1 MIKNVIIINIFYKIL
16 RLWLQVSEAIVAC
29 DQHLATEQKTKI
41 ELKQRENDLER
52 KTKFIEYRSKLFT
65 YDSLSKEWLYN
76 YSDLRPWDPQTDM
89 FQYESNF
96 KIITK
101 AKHNLIKLS
110 NHCIVHTS
118 PHNSLLNMHH
128 MNRQHHHHLHHH
140 HHATTVAH
148 NLIQRN
154 HHQIVAEVVETN
166 RCIAPNESYDLFV
179 QYNDIKQRLEH
190 IEDNLNKINKK
201 IDTNLSLITNRIES
215 IEQKQSTTTTNTN
228 THSTNIKYNQ
238 SLYDYLNNRNSNTTN
253 NNNNNNKSNAHLSQ
267 LLTRNH
273 LLIALLAWLFGLI
286 SVIISQKIF
295 KK

>member
-1 MIKNVIIINIFYKIL
+1 
-16 RLWLQVSEAIVAC
+16 
-29 DQHLATEQKTKI
+29 
-41 ELKQRENDLER
+41 
-52 KTKFIEYRSKLFT
+52 
-65 YDSLSKEWLYN
+65 
-76 YSDLRPWDPQTDM
+76 M

-140 HHATTVAH
+140 HHATVAH

-179 QYNDIKQRLEH
+179 QYNDIKQRLDH

-215 IEQKQSTTTTNTN
+215 IEQKQSTTN

-238 SLYDYLNNRNSNTTN
+238 SLYDYLNNRNSNTT
-253 NNNNNNKSNAHLSQ
+253 NNNNNKSNAHLSQ